1 MPCNSEFVDLFLPLP
16 QWRGLSSSYV
26 LRVLLALLYHGL
38 LQFVRFY
45 LAGKH
50 LIRTGGKYSSSDYAS
65 LCNDNLH

>member
-1 MPCNSEFVDLFLPLP
+1 MC
-16 QWRGLSSSYV
+16 
-26 LRVLLALLYHGL
+26 LALLCGRHGL

-50 LIRTGGKYSSSDYAS
+50 LIRTGGKYSSDYAS